1 MRNYE
6 RRAVSGI
13 CVEQKILGILICE
26 RRNSM
31 EFDEG
36 LSIFMWVVVII
47 GVILV
52 IVNYILLGLGIGG
65 EGSLPTVAP
74 SLANMPIKASWLSTL
89 GLLIIIGSMLVDL
102 KKKRKSS

>member
-1 MRNYE
+1 
-6 RRAVSGI
+6 
-13 CVEQKILGILICE
+13 
-26 RRNSM
+26 M

-52 IVNYILLGLGIGG
+52 IVNYRRGKMSLAMTAGLILLGLGIGG

-102 KKKRKSS
+102 KKKRKSH